1 MSAPPPPLLPPERSF
16 RGRQI
21 LSVGLIGAALGLA
34 MALLL
39 RRIVARTPAQ
49 MSPSALFWLLVLLP
63 GFGLVAGMA
72 IEAVRQLQVA
82 SPEPEYHPRDL
93 RRSRDHDRWS

>member
-1 MSAPPPPLLPPERSF
+1 MPSAPAQPPPPARF

-21 LSVGLIGAALGLA
+21 VAVGLIGAGLGLA

-49 MSPSALFWLLVLLP
+49 MTATALFWLLVLLP
-63 GFGLVAGMA
+63 GFGLLAGMA
-72 IEAVRQLQVA
+72 IESVRQLQVA
-82 SPEPEYHPRDL
+82 SPEPEYHPRDIRRNRRQGRL
-93 RRSRDHDRWS
+93 R

>member
-1 MSAPPPPLLPPERSF
+1 MGSSPERSPTASPRF

-21 LSVGLIGAALGLA
+21 LAVGLVGAGLGLGLA
-34 MALLL
+34 LML
-39 RRIVARTPAQ
+39 RRIAARTPAQ
-49 MSPSALFWLLVLLP
+49 ISATAQFWLLVLLA

-82 SPEPEYHPRDL
+82 SPEPEYHPRDAQ
-93 RRSRDHDRWS
+93 RRQRRR